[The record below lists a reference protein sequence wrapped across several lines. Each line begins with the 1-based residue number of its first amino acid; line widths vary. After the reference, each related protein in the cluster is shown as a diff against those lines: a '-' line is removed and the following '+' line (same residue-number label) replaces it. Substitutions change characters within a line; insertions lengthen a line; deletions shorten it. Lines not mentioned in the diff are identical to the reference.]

1 MKQILN
7 VSRLYSLSSV
17 YTPSLRA
24 SSLRS
29 LFVAHYN
36 VQKRNVEHLAA
47 IKELRK
53 ATNGGMAECKEALA
67 KFNWDR
73 DAAIAYIRQR
83 QQGNDYGMDAEKPIY
98 GKVAVPSAISENDS
112 SVIIELNCNCG
123 FITSSK
129 EFITLSQNIRKALQR
144 AVDEGQI
151 AVDYNKTTS
160 SIHDLDIDVCNQAIV
175 DDNEGITVGQLLKRL
190 SGEYKRTIALSGVF
204 LYQKASNVE
213 YLGIYVHKKVHEQDA
228 IIGTRFGMLTL
239 RCNPYAAIP
248 DETVG
253 QSFREIAKALAIQ
266 LVANPPKHQE
276 AHINKNVDEGNPPMK
291 QLLEQVWLRGDLVS
305 SSISSIC
312 DALGK
317 PKPHI
322 GPEATVYQTLASL
335 KDVLG
340 SDKVYVEDALYMNSG
355 GEVVKFGAH
364 Q

>member
-1 MKQILN
+1 M
-7 VSRLYSLSSV
+7 
-17 YTPSLRA
+17 
-24 SSLRS
+24 
-29 LFVAHYN
+29 
-36 VQKRNVEHLAA
+36 
-47 IKELRK
+47 
-53 ATNGGMAECKEALA
+53 
-67 KFNWDR
+67 
-73 DAAIAYIRQR
+73 
-83 QQGNDYGMDAEKPIY
+83 
-98 GKVAVPSAISENDS
+98 
-112 SVIIELNCNCG
+112 
-123 FITSSK
+123 
-129 EFITLSQNIRKALQR
+129 SQNIRKALQR